1 MVLFIACLFVI
12 LAFTFI
18 VLSEVA
24 VKTEEY
30 MKSRYELMD
39 GIQDYSE
46 LVLKYSKVFRTFDS
60 YSQVYTSY
68 EFTLFHEIMESI
80 IGFNIE
86 TIIDKLMEDEE
97 AFHNLLYERNCNEY
111 YECDNI
117 PQYLRES
124 LVNQLSEAKSALND
138 LLSRMEE

>member
-39 GIQDYSE
+39 GIQDYSK
-46 LVLKYSKVFRTFDS
+46 LVLKYSKVFRTFDF

>member
-1 MVLFIACLFVI
+1 
-12 LAFTFI
+12 
-18 VLSEVA
+18 
-24 VKTEEY
+24 
-30 MKSRYELMD
+30 
-39 GIQDYSE
+39 
-46 LVLKYSKVFRTFDS
+46 
-60 YSQVYTSY
+60 
-68 EFTLFHEIMESI
+68 
-80 IGFNIE
+80 
-86 TIIDKLMEDEE
+86 MEDEE